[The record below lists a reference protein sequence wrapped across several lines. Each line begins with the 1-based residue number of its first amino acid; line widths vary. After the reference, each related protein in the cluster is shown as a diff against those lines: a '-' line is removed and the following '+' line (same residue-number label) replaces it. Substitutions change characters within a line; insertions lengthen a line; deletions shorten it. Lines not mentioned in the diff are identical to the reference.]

1 MESQPLDLQG
11 NPVSL
16 HSEFWSRSGPSSLCP
31 ITCTSGGC
39 LSLPS
44 SALSPQYTLKGSS
57 HCDSQDPGSRGKCYT
72 GHYCNSLE
80 LCTSWEHPIHVT
92 LSWIWSFCW
101 GYLRAG
107 PWGRG
112 EEWEKN
118 VRKGWGENTHVVK
131 MWAISDSRCVATPF
145 ILFRHFLLIWKFQKV
160 KLKFFHTLL
169 LYVFL

>member
-1 MESQPLDLQG
+1 MVCEESSFMHQMHNLTLALWG
-11 NPVSL
+11 STGL
-16 HSEFWSRSGPSSLCP
+16 HIPKTLMSSKTKKLRNC
-31 ITCTSGGC
+31 SC
-39 LSLPS
+39 LKD
-44 SALSPQYTLKGSS
+44 TKGTT
-57 HCDSQDPGSRGKCYT
+57 DNARGEPGLDPGSRGKCYT